1 MRNQIQTRNRTCE
14 YKTLRP
20 SSLNLLL
27 ISFRIKENNKAFRLP
42 SKSSDNSDLDIS
54 DEDDD
59 PLNNANILNDS
70 FIEETPVK
78 PRRPPEHKTEEKEN
92 KNTVNTSTNDSFF
105 AHFENMKLTE
115 SKAGIPPSQS
125 KSYPITHTQVQLN
138 TIQEDKVD
146 DLDTPFKTVQPG
158 NSSKFIT
165 PQVMSFTS
173 RRNVNSTSHKP
184 RNALENEFRMKKVLF
199 QTPISVAR
207 PPILPN
213 ESITLSMIDTPNKNI
228 LITPDEP
235 KLESEARSDIKS
247 KKSLFDTKAVPRNPN
262 AIQINGV
269 EYVVERKLGSGGSS
283 TVFLAK
289 CSEKNIECALKIVNL
304 RGDQAVVDGY
314 LNETKLLAKLQGN
327 KSIINLFD
335 YQLLHNE
342 SKLFM
347 VMEKGDKDLH
357 KILESYK
364 QDIPLYELV
373 TFLYQMLESVHYI
386 HKNGVIHSDLKPA
399 NFLMVNGR
407 LKLIDFGIAS
417 NISVDS
423 TSIIK
428 FSQAGTIN
436 YISPEALIDT
446 STDNQEDNGKPRI
459 KMSTKSDVWSL
470 GCIFYLL
477 LYKKTPFGHIKN
489 MHSKFNAIS
498 SPNTVIEFKELP
510 PYYPKM
516 LSDMTKNCLIH
527 NPKERISVAQ
537 LLKYPFN
544 MIIPLEKE
552 TT

>member
-1 MRNQIQTRNRTCE
+1 M
-14 YKTLRP
+14 K
-20 SSLNLLL
+20 
-27 ISFRIKENNKAFRLP
+27 
-42 SKSSDNSDLDIS
+42 
-54 DEDDD
+54 
-59 PLNNANILNDS
+59 LNDS
-70 FIEETPVK
+70 KSGV
-78 PRRPPEHKTEEKEN
+78 
-92 KNTVNTSTNDSFF
+92 
-105 AHFENMKLTE
+105 
-115 SKAGIPPSQS
+115 PSSQT
-125 KSYPITHTQVQLN
+125 KSYPLVQTQLN
-138 TIQEDKVD
+138 TIEEDN
-146 DLDTPFKTVQPG
+146 TPFKSLQPG

-165 PQVMSFTS
+165 PQVMSFTN
-173 RRNVNSTSHKP
+173 RRNVNSTSQKP
-184 RNALENEFRMKKVLF
+184 RNALENEFKMKKVLF

-207 PPILPN
+207 TQILPN

-235 KLESEARSDIKS
+235 KPESEARSDIKS
-247 KKSLFDTKAVPRNPN
+247 KKSLFDTKETLKDPN

-269 EYVVERKLGSGGSS
+269 EYIVEKKLGFGGSS

-289 CSEKNIECALKIVNL
+289 CHQKKMECALKIVNL

-327 KSIINLFD
+327 KSIVNLYD
-335 YQLLHNE
+335 YQLLQKE

-373 TFLYQMLESVHYI
+373 TYIYQILESVHYI
-386 HKNGVIHSDLKPA
+386 HINGVIHSDLKPA

-489 MHSKFNAIS
+489 IHTKFNAIS
-498 SPNTVIEFKELP
+498 SPKTVIEFPELP

-516 LSDMTKNCLIH
+516 LADVSITPNLCFLEENYGLIRNFGFFPYLNSTKQVEL
-527 NPKERISVAQ
+527 
-537 LLKYPFN
+537 Y
-544 MIIPLEKE
+544 
-552 TT
+552 

>member
-1 MRNQIQTRNRTCE
+1 MV
-14 YKTLRP
+14 L
-20 SSLNLLL
+20 
-27 ISFRIKENNKAFRLP
+27 
-42 SKSSDNSDLDIS
+42 
-54 DEDDD
+54 
-59 PLNNANILNDS
+59 
-70 FIEETPVK
+70 
-78 PRRPPEHKTEEKEN
+78 H
-92 KNTVNTSTNDSFF
+92 
-105 AHFENMKLTE
+105 E
-115 SKAGIPPSQS
+115 SKAKPPPQS
-125 KSYPITHTQVQLN
+125 KSYPLTKIQLN
-138 TIQEDKVD
+138 TIQEDNLD
-146 DLDTPFKTVQPG
+146 ELDTPFKKVQPE

-165 PQVMSFTS
+165 PQVMSFS
-173 RRNVNSTSHKP
+173 NRRNVNSTSQKP
-184 RNALENEFRMKKVLF
+184 RNALEDEFRMKKVLF

-207 PPILPN
+207 PLVLPN
-213 ESITLSMIDTPNKNI
+213 ESITLSMIDTPNKEI
-228 LITPDEP
+228 LIAQEEP
-235 KLESEARSDIKS
+235 NPESEARAEVKS
-247 KKSLFDTKAVPRNPN
+247 KKSLFFCPKNPN
-262 AIQINGV
+262 SIEINGI
-269 EYVVERKLGSGGSS
+269 EYIVDRKLGSGGSS

-289 CSEKNIECALKIVNL
+289 CREKKMECALKIVNL

-327 KSIINLFD
+327 KSIVNLYD
-335 YQLLHNE
+335 YQLLHRE
-342 SKLFM
+342 SKLLM

-373 TFLYQMLESVHYI
+373 TYLYQMLESVHYI
-386 HKNGVIHSDLKPA
+386 HVNGVIHSDLKPA

-446 STDNQEDNGKPRI
+446 STDNQEHNGKPRI

-489 MHSKFNAIS
+489 IHTKFNAIS
-498 SPNTVIEFKELP
+498 NPNTVIEFQELP

-516 LSDMTKNCLIH
+516 LSDVSIF
-527 NPKERISVAQ
+527 E
-537 LLKYPFN
+537 LL
-544 MIIPLEKE
+544 L
-552 TT
+552 